1 MVTLVP
7 NMGHGH
13 GPARKRLE
21 SFAFAE
27 SIVNEKSPWCVQTTA
42 GADGKTARVS
52 FTSTKPLDRATL
64 VSTTDSGIT
73 GSRKWLESPAKL
85 EEKDGRWHATA
96 TLSEGTTAWFINV
109 QSGVLVSSSDF
120 QETSAPSK

>member
-1 MVTLVP
+1 VNTGWTARADSSYLKLTCFVTTHLT
-7 NMGHGH
+7 
-13 GPARKRLE
+13 RR
-21 SFAFAE
+21 
-27 SIVNEKSPWCVQTTA
+27 KSPPRS
-42 GADGKTARVS
+42 GA
-52 FTSTKPLDRATL
+52 F
-64 VSTTDSGIT
+64 IT

-109 QSGVLVSSSDF
+109 QSGVLVSSSEF